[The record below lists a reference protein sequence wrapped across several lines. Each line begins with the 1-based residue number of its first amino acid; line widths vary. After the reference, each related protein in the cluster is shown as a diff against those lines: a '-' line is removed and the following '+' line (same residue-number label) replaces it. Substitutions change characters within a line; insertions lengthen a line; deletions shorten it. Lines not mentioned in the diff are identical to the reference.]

1 MKQVQRQQLQQKL
14 SPQQIQLMR
23 LLQLPVTELEQ
34 AIKEE
39 IEKNP
44 MLDAEVQD
52 ELPLPQADNRSDW
65 DADDDDGFDY
75 DYREHLEND
84 PNEVRREFVVSD
96 SYSASERLMQQL
108 ALRPLTERQQKIA
121 TELVGTLDDAGYLGR
136 DLALVTNDLAFRQ
149 GIEASQDEV
158 EEVLHIVQ
166 SLDPAGIG
174 ARNLR
179 ECLLLQLERKQ
190 KAEDNEAQ
198 GPEISIAIVRDHFDD
213 FANHRYDH
221 IRQALCIDEEEFDKA
236 AETIRSLNPKPL
248 GSDNE
253 DNDTAAYVTP
263 DIVLTQHD
271 GQLSF
276 YLNDS
281 HLPKLSLN
289 TYYTDMLAA
298 MEKDGGDKETQRFLR
313 SKQSDAQGFIDL
325 LQQRHDT
332 IVRVMRYIVKHQR
345 QFLLT
350 GNSDMLVPMRQ
361 REVAEATGLDI
372 STVSRMANSK
382 YLQTDFGTI
391 PLKEC
396 FSKGMTT
403 EDGEEVAVDTIKQCL
418 SDAIANEDKRA
429 PLSDDALT
437 KIFNERGLPIARRTV
452 AKYREQLG
460 IPVARLRRIVILLLI
475 VLGANNVSAQ
485 MSYYDSIIAA
495 RLAKA
500 EKMQKAA
507 STAAPKTQ
515 HKGKEDRTVTAKAKV
530 EARAQMQTPRT
541 EEATPSVITGAEYI
555 VPLWYD
561 AFPGNR
567 VNPHGRTEVA
577 MLPDEINIVL
587 IKDTSEFCFPVKD
600 SKTSPYGW
608 RWKRGHHGVDIRL
621 RTGEPI
627 HAAFGGT
634 VRIAARMG
642 GYGNCVVV
650 RHPNGLETLYGH
662 LSKINVKHGQQ
673 VTAGEVI
680 GLGGST
686 GNSTG
691 PHLHFECRFL
701 YQPFDPEWILDFSN
715 YTLRTRR
722 LHLDKSYF
730 GIRQPSKGEELE
742 YKADE
747 SKIRESKKN
756 RKAQTTTINPKD
768 F

>member
-1 MKQVQRQQLQQKL
+1 
-14 SPQQIQLMR
+14 MR

-44 MLDAEVQD
+44 LLDAEVQD
-52 ELPLPQADNRSDW
+52 EMPLPQTDNQSDW
-65 DADDDDGFDY
+65 DSDEEDDY
-75 DYREHLEND
+75 DYREHLESD
-84 PNEVRREFVVSD
+84 PNAMRREFVVSD
-96 SYSASERLMQQL
+96 NYSASERLMQQL
-108 ALRPLTERQQKIA
+108 SLRHLTERQQKIA
-121 TELVGTLDDAGYLGR
+121 AELVGTLDDAGYLGR

-149 GIEASQDEV
+149 GIEASQEEV
-158 EEVLHIVQ
+158 EEVLQIVQ

-179 ECLLLQLERKQ
+179 ECLLLQLERMDDEGL
-190 KAEDNEAQ
+190 ATT
-198 GPEISIAIVRDHFDD
+198 IVRDHFDD
-213 FANHRYDH
+213 FANHRYEH
-221 IRQALCIDEEEFDKA
+221 IRQALGVSDEELDMA
-236 AETIRSLNPKPL
+236 AETIRRLNPKPL

-253 DNDTAAYVTP
+253 DSDTAAYVTP

-281 HLPKLSLN
+281 HLPRLSLN

-298 MEKDGGDKETQRFLR
+298 MEKEGGDKETLRFLR
-313 SKQSDAQGFIDL
+313 SKQGDAQSFIDL

-332 IVRVMRYIVKHQR
+332 ITRVMRYIVKHQR
-345 QFLLT
+345 QFLLS
-350 GNSDMLVPMRQ
+350 GNTDLLLPLRQ

-396 FSKGMTT
+396 FSKGMATD
-403 EDGEEVAVDTIKQCL
+403 DGEEVAVDTIKQCL
-418 SDAIANEDKRA
+418 SDAIAAEDKHA
-429 PLSDDALT
+429 PLSDDALA

-460 IPVARLRRIVILLLI
+460 IPVARLRRALMII
-475 VLGANNVSAQ
+475 VLLTALHTPLFAQ
-485 MSYYDSIIAA
+485 SYYDSIIAA
-495 RLAKA
+495 RLANA
-500 EKMQKAA
+500 EKLEKAA
-507 STAAPKTQ
+507 GPAA
-515 HKGKEDRTVTAKAKV
+515 AKANSKSKEEKATKV
-530 EARAQMQTPRT
+530 KDKKEAKQQTQQRA
-541 EEATPSVITGAEYI
+541 EESIPAAAAGAAYI

-561 AFPGNR
+561 AFPSNR
-567 VNPHGRTEVA
+567 VNPHGRTKVD

-600 SKTSPYGW
+600 CKTSPYGW
-608 RWKRGHHGVDIRL
+608 RWHRGHHGVDIRL

-634 VRIAARMG
+634 VRVASRMG
-642 GYGNCVVV
+642 GYGNCVVL

-673 VTAGEVI
+673 VAAGEVI

-701 YQPFDPEWILDFSN
+701 YQPFDPEWILDFNN

-730 GIRQPSKGEELE
+730 GIRQPRKGEELE
-742 YKADE
+742 YKADD

-756 RKAQTTTINPKD
+756 RKVQTTTINHKD

>member
-1 MKQVQRQQLQQKL
+1 MKQIQRQQLQQKL

-39 IEKNP
+39 VEKNP
-44 MLDAEVQD
+44 LLEAEVQD
-52 ELPLPQADNRSDW
+52 EMPLPQTDNRSDW
-65 DADDDDGFDY
+65 DSDEDEDYDY
-75 DYREHLEND
+75 DYREHQEND
-84 PNEVRREFVVSD
+84 PNVMRREFVVSD
-96 SYSASERLMQQL
+96 SLSASERLMQQL

-149 GIEASQDEV
+149 GIDATQEEV
-158 EEVLHIVQ
+158 EGVLRIIQ

-174 ARNLR
+174 ARSLQ
-179 ECLLLQLERKQ
+179 ECLLLQLERRGDTEGV
-190 KAEDNEAQ
+190 ATE
-198 GPEISIAIVRDHFDD
+198 IVRNHFDD
-213 FANHRYDH
+213 FANHRYAR
-221 IRQALCIDEEEFDKA
+221 ICQTLGIDDKVMEA
-236 AETIRSLNPKPL
+236 AAGIIRSLNPKPL

-253 DNDTAAYVTP
+253 DSDTAAYVTP

-276 YLNDS
+276 FLNDT
-281 HLPKLSLN
+281 HLPRLSLN

-298 MEKDGGDKETQRFLR
+298 MEKDGGDRETLRFLH
-313 SKQSDAQGFIDL
+313 SKQADAQMFIDL

-332 IVRVMRYIVKHQR
+332 ITRIMRYIVKHQR

-350 GNSDMLVPMRQ
+350 GNSDLLVPLRQ

-396 FSKGMTT
+396 FSKGMST
-403 EDGEEVAVDTIKQCL
+403 EDGEEVSVETIKQCL
-418 SDAIANEDKRA
+418 SDAIAAEDKQN

-437 KIFNERGLPIARRTV
+437 KIFNEKGLPIARRTV

-460 IPVARLRRIVILLLI
+460 IPVARLRRTLAITLLLFAMNI
-475 VLGANNVSAQ
+475 SASAQ
-485 MSYYDSIIAA
+485 SYYDSIIAA
-495 RLAKA
+495 RL
-500 EKMQKAA
+500 EKAA
-507 STAAPKTQ
+507 RTERTVKKETPPKTKPKANVEKSEAPQ
-515 HKGKEDRTVTAKAKV
+515 KVQQPPTPEPPAKSNATMSM
-530 EARAQMQTPRT
+530 EACM
-541 EEATPSVITGAEYI
+541 

-561 AFPGNR
+561 AFPHNR
-567 VNPHGRTEVA
+567 VNPHGRTKVD

-587 IKDTSEFCFPVKD
+587 AKDSTDFCFPVRD
-600 SKTSPYGW
+600 MKTSPYGW
-608 RWKRGHHGVDIRL
+608 RWQRGHHGVDIRL

-627 HAAFGGT
+627 HAAFGGI
-634 VRIAARMG
+634 VRIASRMG
-642 GYGNCVVV
+642 GYGNCIVL

-662 LSKINVKHGQQ
+662 LSKINVKLGQQ

-680 GLGGST
+680 GLGGNT

-715 YTLRTRR
+715 YSLRTRR

-730 GIRQPSKGEELE
+730 GITKPRKGEELE
-742 YKADE
+742 YKADS

-756 RKAQTTTINPKD
+756 RKAQTSTINPKD

>member
-39 IEKNP
+39 VEKNP
-44 MLDAEVQD
+44 LLEAEVQD
-52 ELPLPQADNRSDW
+52 EMPLPQTDNRSDW
-65 DADDDDGFDY
+65 DSDEDEGFDY
-75 DYREHLEND
+75 DYREHLESD

-96 SYSASERLMQQL
+96 SYTASERLMQQL
-108 ALRPLTERQQKIA
+108 SLRHLTERQQKIA
-121 TELVGTLDDAGYLGR
+121 TELVGTLDDAGYLSR

-149 GIEASQDEV
+149 GIDATQ
-158 EEVLHIVQ
+158 EEVLEVLRIIQ

-174 ARNLR
+174 ARSLQ
-179 ECLLLQLERKQ
+179 ECLLLQLERLQ
-190 KAEDNEAQ
+190 ESEGTTDTLSTAT
-198 GPEISIAIVRDHFDD
+198 AIVRNHFDD
-213 FANHRYDH
+213 FANHRYSR
-221 IRQALCIDEEEFDKA
+221 ISEAMGIDSEELDA
-236 AETIRSLNPKPL
+236 AADIIRSLNPKPL
-248 GSDNE
+248 GSDSE

-276 YLNDS
+276 FLNDS
-281 HLPKLSLN
+281 HLPHLSLN

-298 MEKDGGDKETQRFLR
+298 MEKEGGDRETLRFLR
-313 SKQSDAQGFIDL
+313 SKQGDAQAFIDL

-332 IVRVMRYIVKHQR
+332 IVRIMRYIVKHQR

-350 GNSDMLVPMRQ
+350 GNSDMLVPLRQ

-382 YLQTDFGTI
+382 YIQTDFGTI
-391 PLKEC
+391 QLKDC
-396 FSKGMTT
+396 FSKGMAT
-403 EDGEEVAVDTIKQCL
+403 EDGDEVAVETIKQCL
-418 SDAIANEDKRA
+418 SEAIAAEDKHA
-429 PLSDDALT
+429 PLSDDALA
-437 KIFNERGLPIARRTV
+437 KLFNERGLPIARRTV

-460 IPVARLRRIVILLLI
+460 IPVARLRRALTIAAILLSTL
-475 VLGANNVSAQ
+475 LTPLSAQ
-485 MSYYDSIIAA
+485 SYYDSIIAA
-495 RLAKA
+495 RLEKSARMERTAKPATAKPAAKA
-500 EKMQKAA
+500 VEPRTMEPKATKA
-507 STAAPKTQ
+507 TPQQAQPPKPTSEAAAPIAA
-515 HKGKEDRTVTAKAKV
+515 DACL
-530 EARAQMQTPRT
+530 
-541 EEATPSVITGAEYI
+541 
-555 VPLWYD
+555 VPMWYD
-561 AFPGNR
+561 AFPRNR
-567 VNPHGRTEVA
+567 VNPLGRTMVN
-577 MLPDEINIVL
+577 MLPDEINLVL
-587 IKDTSEFCFPVKD
+587 IKDSTDFCFPVKD
-600 SKTSPYGW
+600 VKTSPYGW
-608 RWKRGHHGVDIRL
+608 RWHRGHHGVDIRL

-642 GYGNCVVV
+642 GYGNCVVL

-673 VTAGEVI
+673 VAAGEVI

-701 YQPFDPEWILDFSN
+701 YQPFDPEWILDFNN
-715 YTLRTRR
+715 YGLRTRR

-730 GIRQPSKGEELE
+730 GIRQPRKGEELE
-742 YKADE
+742 YKADS

-756 RKAQTTTINPKD
+756 RKAQVTTINPKD

>member
-44 MLDAEVQD
+44 LLDAEVQD
-52 ELPLPQADNRSDW
+52 EMPLPQTDNQSDW
-65 DADDDDGFDY
+65 DSDEEDDY
-75 DYREHLEND
+75 DYREHLESD
-84 PNEVRREFVVSD
+84 PNAMRREFVVSD
-96 SYSASERLMQQL
+96 NYSASERLMQQL
-108 ALRPLTERQQKIA
+108 SLRHLTERQQKIA
-121 TELVGTLDDAGYLGR
+121 AELVGTLDDAGYLGR

-149 GIEASQDEV
+149 GIEASQEEV
-158 EEVLHIVQ
+158 EEVLQIVQ

-179 ECLLLQLERKQ
+179 ECLLLQLERMDDEGL
-190 KAEDNEAQ
+190 ATT
-198 GPEISIAIVRDHFDD
+198 IVRDHFDD
-213 FANHRYDH
+213 FANHRYEH
-221 IRQALCIDEEEFDKA
+221 IRQVLGVSDEELDMA

-253 DNDTAAYVTP
+253 DSDTAAYVTP

-281 HLPKLSLN
+281 HLPRLSLN

-298 MEKDGGDKETQRFLR
+298 MEKEGGDKETLRFLR
-313 SKQSDAQGFIDL
+313 SKQGDAQSFIDL

-332 IVRVMRYIVKHQR
+332 ITRVMRYIVKHQR
-345 QFLLT
+345 QFLLS
-350 GNSDMLVPMRQ
+350 GNTDLLVPLRQ

-396 FSKGMTT
+396 FSKGMATD
-403 EDGEEVAVDTIKQCL
+403 DGEEVAVDTIKQCL
-418 SDAIANEDKRA
+418 SDAIAAEDKHA
-429 PLSDDALT
+429 PLSDDALA

-460 IPVARLRRIVILLLI
+460 IPVARLRRALMII
-475 VLGANNVSAQ
+475 VLLTTLHTPLFAQ
-485 MSYYDSIIAA
+485 SYYDSIIAA
-495 RLAKA
+495 RLANA
-500 EKMQKAA
+500 EKLEKAA
-507 STAAPKTQ
+507 GPAAVKANSKNKEEKATKVKDKKEAKPQTQ
-515 HKGKEDRTVTAKAKV
+515 Q
-530 EARAQMQTPRT
+530 RA
-541 EEATPSVITGAEYI
+541 EESVPAAAAAAAYM

-561 AFPGNR
+561 AFPSNR
-567 VNPHGRTEVA
+567 VNPHGRTKVD

-600 SKTSPYGW
+600 CKTSPYGW
-608 RWKRGHHGVDIRL
+608 RWHRGHHGVDIRL

-634 VRIAARMG
+634 VRVASRMG
-642 GYGNCVVV
+642 GYGNCVVL

-673 VTAGEVI
+673 VAAGEVI

-701 YQPFDPEWILDFSN
+701 YQPFDPEWILDFNN

-730 GIRQPSKGEELE
+730 GIRQPHKGEELE
-742 YKADE
+742 YKADD

-756 RKAQTTTINPKD
+756 RKVQTTTINHKD

>member
-1 MKQVQRQQLQQKL
+1 MKQIQRQQLQQKL

-39 IEKNP
+39 MEKNP
-44 MLDAEVQD
+44 LLEAEVQD
-52 ELPLPQADNRSDW
+52 EMPLPPTDNRSDW
-65 DADDDDGFDY
+65 DSDEDEDYDY
-75 DYREHLEND
+75 DYREHQESD

-96 SYSASERLMQQL
+96 SLSASERLMQQL

-149 GIEASQDEV
+149 GIDATQEEV
-158 EEVLHIVQ
+158 EEVLRIIQ

-174 ARNLR
+174 ARSLQ
-179 ECLLLQLERKQ
+179 ECLLLQLERMDD
-190 KAEDNEAQ
+190 ATMATT
-198 GPEISIAIVRDHFDD
+198 IVKDHFDD
-213 FANHRYDH
+213 FANHRYAR
-221 IRQALCIDEEEFDKA
+221 ICQALGISEEEMEA
-236 AETIRSLNPKPL
+236 AADTIRSLNPKPL

-253 DNDTAAYVTP
+253 DSDTAAYITP

-276 YLNDS
+276 FLNDT

-298 MEKDGGDKETQRFLR
+298 MEKEGGDRETLRFLR
-313 SKQSDAQGFIDL
+313 TKQADAQMFIDL

-332 IVRVMRYIVKHQR
+332 IARIMRYIVKHQR

-350 GNSDMLVPMRQ
+350 GNSDLLVPLRQ

-396 FSKGMTT
+396 FSKGMST
-403 EDGEEVAVDTIKQCL
+403 DGGEEVSVETIKQCL
-418 SDAIANEDKRA
+418 SDAIAAEDKHN

-437 KIFNERGLPIARRTV
+437 KLFNEKGLPIARRTV

-460 IPVARLRRIVILLLI
+460 IPVARLRRTLAIVILLL
-475 VLGANNVSAQ
+475 AMHTSASAQ
-485 MSYYDSIIAA
+485 SYYDSIIAA
-495 RLAKA
+495 RL
-500 EKMQKAA
+500 EKAA
-507 STAAPKTQ
+507 RMERATKKEATPKTAPKTAENKNVVQ
-515 HKGKEDRTVTAKAKV
+515 SKAQRQPMQETPVEAKATLPLD
-530 EARAQMQTPRT
+530 ACM
-541 EEATPSVITGAEYI
+541 

-561 AFPGNR
+561 AFPHNR
-567 VNPHGRTEVA
+567 VNPHGRTKVD

-587 IKDTSEFCFPVKD
+587 AKDSTDFCFPVKD
-600 SKTSPYGW
+600 MKTSPYGW
-608 RWKRGHHGVDIRL
+608 RWQRGHHGVDIRL

-634 VRIAARMG
+634 VRIASRMG
-642 GYGNCVVV
+642 GYGNCIVL

-662 LSKINVKHGQQ
+662 LSKINVKLGQQ

-680 GLGGST
+680 GLGGNT

-715 YTLRTRR
+715 YSLRTRR

-730 GIRQPSKGEELE
+730 GITKPRKGEELE
-742 YKADE
+742 YKAD
-747 SKIRESKKN
+747 SSRIREGKKN
-756 RKAQTTTINPKD
+756 RKSQTSTINPKD

>member
-1 MKQVQRQQLQQKL
+1 MKQIQRQQLQQKL

-39 IEKNP
+39 MEKNP
-44 MLDAEVQD
+44 LLEAEVQD
-52 ELPLPQADNRSDW
+52 EMPLPPTDNRSDW
-65 DADDDDGFDY
+65 DSDEDEDYDY
-75 DYREHLEND
+75 DYREHQESD

-96 SYSASERLMQQL
+96 SLSASERLMQQL

-149 GIEASQDEV
+149 GIDATQEEV
-158 EEVLHIVQ
+158 EEVLRIIQ

-174 ARNLR
+174 ARSLQ
-179 ECLLLQLERKQ
+179 ECLLLQLERMDD
-190 KAEDNEAQ
+190 ATMATT
-198 GPEISIAIVRDHFDD
+198 IVKDHFDD
-213 FANHRYDH
+213 FANHRYAR
-221 IRQALCIDEEEFDKA
+221 ICQALGISEEEMEA
-236 AETIRSLNPKPL
+236 AADTIRSLNPKPL

-253 DNDTAAYVTP
+253 DSDTAAYITP

-276 YLNDS
+276 FLNDT
-281 HLPKLSLN
+281 HLPRLSLN

-298 MEKDGGDKETQRFLR
+298 MEKEGGDRETLRFLR
-313 SKQSDAQGFIDL
+313 TKQADAQMFIDL

-332 IVRVMRYIVKHQR
+332 IARIMRYIVKHQR

-350 GNSDMLVPMRQ
+350 GNSDLLVPLRQ

-396 FSKGMTT
+396 FSKGMST
-403 EDGEEVAVDTIKQCL
+403 DGGEEVSVETIKQCL
-418 SDAIANEDKRA
+418 SDAIAAEDKHN

-437 KIFNERGLPIARRTV
+437 KLFNEKGLPIARRTV

-460 IPVARLRRIVILLLI
+460 IPVARLRRTLAIVILLL
-475 VLGANNVSAQ
+475 AMHTSASAQ
-485 MSYYDSIIAA
+485 SYYDSIIAA
-495 RLAKA
+495 RL
-500 EKMQKAA
+500 EKAA
-507 STAAPKTQ
+507 RMERATKKEATPKTAPKTAENKNVVQ
-515 HKGKEDRTVTAKAKV
+515 SKAQRQPMQETPVEAKATLPLD
-530 EARAQMQTPRT
+530 ACM
-541 EEATPSVITGAEYI
+541 

-561 AFPGNR
+561 AFPHNR
-567 VNPHGRTEVA
+567 VNPHGRTKVD

-587 IKDTSEFCFPVKD
+587 AKDSTDFCFPVKD
-600 SKTSPYGW
+600 MKTSPYGW
-608 RWKRGHHGVDIRL
+608 RWQRGHHGVDIRL

-634 VRIAARMG
+634 VRIASRMG
-642 GYGNCVVV
+642 GYGNCIVL

-662 LSKINVKHGQQ
+662 LSKINVKLGQQ
-673 VTAGEVI
+673 VTAGDVI
-680 GLGGST
+680 GLGGNT

-715 YTLRTRR
+715 YSLRTRR

-730 GIRQPSKGEELE
+730 GITKPRKGEELE
-742 YKADE
+742 YKAD
-747 SKIRESKKN
+747 SSRIREGKKN
-756 RKAQTTTINPKD
+756 RKSQTSTINPKD

>member
-1 MKQVQRQQLQQKL
+1 
-14 SPQQIQLMR
+14 MR

-44 MLDAEVQD
+44 LLDAEVQD

-65 DADDDDGFDY
+65 DSDDDEGYDY

-84 PNEVRREFVVSD
+84 PNAVRREFVVSD
-96 SYSASERLMQQL
+96 SYSATERLMQQL

-121 TELVGTLDDAGYLGR
+121 AELVGTLDDAGYLGR

-149 GIEASQDEV
+149 GIEATEEEV
-158 EEVLHIVQ
+158 EEVLQVVQ

-179 ECLLLQLERKQ
+179 ECLLLQLERLSG
-190 KAEDNEAQ
+190 EPGVD
-198 GPEISIAIVRDHFDD
+198 IATTIVRDHFDD
-213 FANHRYDH
+213 FANHRYEH
-221 IRQALCIDEEEFDKA
+221 IRQALGIGEEEFNEA
-236 AETIRSLNPKPL
+236 AEVIRSLNPKPL

-253 DNDTAAYVTP
+253 DGDTAAYVTP

-281 HLPKLSLN
+281 HLPRLSLN
-289 TYYTDMLAA
+289 TYYTDMLTS
-298 MEKDGGDKETQRFLR
+298 MEKDGGDKETLRFLR
-313 SKQSDAQGFIDL
+313 NKQNDAQGFIDL

-350 GNSDMLVPMRQ
+350 GNSDLLVPLRQ

-391 PLKEC
+391 PLKDC
-396 FSKGMTT
+396 FSKGMATD
-403 EDGEEVAVDTIKQCL
+403 DGEEVAVDTIKQCL
-418 SDAIANEDKRA
+418 SDAISKEDKQA
-429 PLSDDALT
+429 PLSDDALA
-437 KIFNERGLPIARRTV
+437 KLFNERGLPIARRTV

-475 VLGANNVSAQ
+475 LLGANSTSAQ

-500 EKMQKAA
+500 EKLDKAA
-507 STAAPKTQ
+507 KTAAPKATT
-515 HKGKEDRTVTAKAKV
+515 KSKEDKSAQAKAKTGTKPPMLP
-530 EARAQMQTPRT
+530 QT
-541 EEATPSVITGAEYI
+541 EEPAPTAITGAAYM

-561 AFPGNR
+561 AFPSNR
-567 VNPHGRTEVA
+567 VNPHGRTKVD
-577 MLPDEINIVL
+577 MLPDEINIML
-587 IKDTSEFCFPVKD
+587 ITDTSEFCFPVKD
-600 SKTSPYGW
+600 TKTSPYGW

-621 RTGEPI
+621 RTGDPI
-627 HAAFGGT
+627 HVAFGGT
-634 VRIAARMG
+634 VRIAGRMG

-662 LSKINVKHGQQ
+662 LSKINVRHGQQ

-730 GIRQPSKGEELE
+730 GIRQPRKGEELE

-747 SKIRESKKN
+747 SKIRESKKS
-756 RKAQTTTINPKD
+756 RKAQGSTINHKD

>member
-1 MKQVQRQQLQQKL
+1 MKQIQRQQLQQKL

-39 IEKNP
+39 LEKNP
-44 MLDAEVQD
+44 LLEAEVQD
-52 ELPLPQADNRSDW
+52 EMPLPSTDNRSDW
-65 DADDDDGFDY
+65 DSDEDEDYDY
-75 DYREHLEND
+75 DYREHQESD

-96 SYSASERLMQQL
+96 SLSASERLMQQL

-149 GIEASQDEV
+149 GIDATQEEV
-158 EEVLHIVQ
+158 EEVLRIIQ

-174 ARNLR
+174 ARSLQ
-179 ECLLLQLERKQ
+179 ECLLLQLERMETPDDV
-190 KAEDNEAQ
+190 AT
-198 GPEISIAIVRDHFDD
+198 AIVKDHFDD
-213 FANHRYDH
+213 FANHRYAR
-221 IRQALCIDEEEFDKA
+221 ICQALGIDDEAMEA
-236 AETIRSLNPKPL
+236 ATATIRSLNPKPL

-253 DNDTAAYVTP
+253 DSDTAAYITP

-276 YLNDS
+276 FLNDT
-281 HLPKLSLN
+281 HLPRLSLN

-298 MEKDGGDKETQRFLR
+298 MEKTGGDRETLRFLR
-313 SKQSDAQGFIDL
+313 TKQADAQVFIDL

-332 IVRVMRYIVKHQR
+332 IARIMRYIVKHQR

-350 GNSDMLVPMRQ
+350 GNNDLLVPMRQ

-396 FSKGMTT
+396 FSKGMST
-403 EDGEEVAVDTIKQCL
+403 DGGEEVSIETIKQCL
-418 SDAIANEDKRA
+418 SDAIAAEDKKS

-437 KIFNERGLPIARRTV
+437 KLFNEKGLPIARRTV

-460 IPVARLRRIVILLLI
+460 IPVARLRRTLTIAILLI
-475 VLGANNVSAQ
+475 AMHTSASAQ
-485 MSYYDSIIAA
+485 SYYDSIIAA
-495 RLAKA
+495 RL
-500 EKMQKAA
+500 EKAA
-507 STAAPKTQ
+507 RM
-515 HKGKEDRTVTAKAKV
+515 E
-530 EARAQMQTPRT
+530 RATKK
-541 EEATPSVITGAEYI
+541 EATPKTTPKTAENKNVVQSKAQRQPMQETPVEAKATLPLDACT

-561 AFPGNR
+561 AFPHNR
-567 VNPHGRTEVA
+567 VNPHGRTKVD

-587 IKDTSEFCFPVKD
+587 AKDSTDFCFPVKD
-600 SKTSPYGW
+600 MKTSPYGW
-608 RWKRGHHGVDIRL
+608 RWQRGHHGVDIRL

-634 VRIAARMG
+634 VRIASRMG
-642 GYGNCVVV
+642 GYGNCIVL

-662 LSKINVKHGQQ
+662 LSKINVKLGQQ

-680 GLGGST
+680 GLGGNT

-715 YTLRTRR
+715 YSLRTRL

-730 GIRQPSKGEELE
+730 GITKPRKGEELE
-742 YKADE
+742 YKAD
-747 SKIRESKKN
+747 SSRIREGKKS

>member
-1 MKQVQRQQLQQKL
+1 MKQIQRQQLQQKL

-39 IEKNP
+39 MEKNP
-44 MLDAEVQD
+44 LLEAEVQD
-52 ELPLPQADNRSDW
+52 EMPLPPTDNRSDW
-65 DADDDDGFDY
+65 DSDEDEDYDY
-75 DYREHLEND
+75 DYREHQESD

-96 SYSASERLMQQL
+96 SLSASERLMQQL

-149 GIEASQDEV
+149 GIDATQEEV
-158 EEVLHIVQ
+158 EEVLRIIQ

-174 ARNLR
+174 ARSLQ
-179 ECLLLQLERKQ
+179 ECLLLQLERMDD
-190 KAEDNEAQ
+190 ATMATT
-198 GPEISIAIVRDHFDD
+198 IVKDHFDD
-213 FANHRYDH
+213 FANHRYAR
-221 IRQALCIDEEEFDKA
+221 ICQALGISEEEMEA
-236 AETIRSLNPKPL
+236 AADTIRSLNPKPL

-253 DNDTAAYVTP
+253 DSDTAAYITP

-276 YLNDS
+276 FLNDT

-298 MEKDGGDKETQRFLR
+298 MEKEGGDRDTLRFLR
-313 SKQSDAQGFIDL
+313 TKQADAQMFIDL

-332 IVRVMRYIVKHQR
+332 IARIMRYIVKHQR

-350 GNSDMLVPMRQ
+350 GNSDLLVPLRQ

-396 FSKGMTT
+396 FSKGMST
-403 EDGEEVAVDTIKQCL
+403 DGGEEVSVETIKQCL
-418 SDAIANEDKRA
+418 SDAIAAEDKHN

-437 KIFNERGLPIARRTV
+437 KLFNEKGLPIARRTV

-460 IPVARLRRIVILLLI
+460 IPVARLRRTLAIVILLL
-475 VLGANNVSAQ
+475 AMHTSASAQ
-485 MSYYDSIIAA
+485 SYYDSIIAA
-495 RLAKA
+495 RL
-500 EKMQKAA
+500 EKAA
-507 STAAPKTQ
+507 RMERATKKEATPKTAPKTAENKNVVQ
-515 HKGKEDRTVTAKAKV
+515 SKAQRQPMQETPVEAKATLPLD
-530 EARAQMQTPRT
+530 ACM
-541 EEATPSVITGAEYI
+541 

-561 AFPGNR
+561 AFPHNR
-567 VNPHGRTEVA
+567 VNPHGRTKVD

-587 IKDTSEFCFPVKD
+587 AKDSTDFCFPVKD
-600 SKTSPYGW
+600 MKTSPYGW
-608 RWKRGHHGVDIRL
+608 RWQRGHHGVDIRL

-634 VRIAARMG
+634 VRIASRMG
-642 GYGNCVVV
+642 GYGNCIVL

-662 LSKINVKHGQQ
+662 LSKINVKLGQQ

-680 GLGGST
+680 GLGGNT

-715 YTLRTRR
+715 YSLRTRR

-730 GIRQPSKGEELE
+730 GITKPRKGEELE
-742 YKADE
+742 YKAD
-747 SKIRESKKN
+747 SSRIREGKKN
-756 RKAQTTTINPKD
+756 RKSQTSTINPKD

>member
-44 MLDAEVQD
+44 LLDAEVQD
-52 ELPLPQADNRSDW
+52 ELPLPQTDNRSDW
-65 DADDDDGFDY
+65 DSDEEEDY
-75 DYREHLEND
+75 DYREHLESD
-84 PNEVRREFVVSD
+84 PNEVRREFVISD
-96 SYSASERLMQQL
+96 NYTASERLMQQL
-108 ALRPLTERQQKIA
+108 SLRHLTERQQKIA
-121 TELVGTLDDAGYLGR
+121 AELVGTLDDAGYLGR

-149 GIEASQDEV
+149 GIEASMEEV
-158 EEVLHIVQ
+158 EEVLHVVQ

-179 ECLLLQLERKQ
+179 ECLLLQLERL
-190 KAEDNEAQ
+190 DS
-198 GPEISIAIVRDHFDD
+198 PEFGGSDSGMLAMEIVRDHFDD
-213 FANHRYDH
+213 FANHRYEH
-221 IRQALCIDEEEFDKA
+221 IQQVLGISAQELDEA
-236 AETIRSLNPKPL
+236 AEIIRSLNPKPL

-298 MEKDGGDKETQRFLR
+298 MEKEGGDRETLRFLH
-313 SKQSDAQGFIDL
+313 SKQSDAQSFIDL

-332 IVRVMRYIVKHQR
+332 IVRVMRYIMKHQR

-350 GNSDMLVPMRQ
+350 GNTDLLVPLRQ

-396 FSKGMTT
+396 FSKGMATD
-403 EDGEEVAVDTIKQCL
+403 DGEEVAVDTIKQCL
-418 SDAIANEDKRA
+418 SDAIAAEDKHA
-429 PLSDDALT
+429 PLSDDALA
-437 KIFNERGLPIARRTV
+437 KLFNDRGLPIARRTV

-460 IPVARLRRIVILLLI
+460 IPVARLRRALILLLI
-475 VLGANNVSAQ
+475 MIGANCASAQ

-500 EKMQKAA
+500 EKLEKAA
-507 STAAPKTQ
+507 GPVAVKANSKNKEEKAN
-515 HKGKEDRTVTAKAKV
+515 KGKDKKEAKPQTQQQQSEETV
-530 EARAQMQTPRT
+530 
-541 EEATPSVITGAEYI
+541 PSAVAGAAYM

-561 AFPGNR
+561 AFPSNR
-567 VNPHGRTEVA
+567 VNPHGRTKVD

-587 IKDTSEFCFPVKD
+587 IKDSSEFCFPVKD

-608 RWKRGHHGVDIRL
+608 RWHRGHHGVDIRL

-634 VRIAARMG
+634 VRVAARMG
-642 GYGNCVVV
+642 GYGNCVVL

-662 LSKINVKHGQQ
+662 LSKINVRHGQQ
-673 VTAGEVI
+673 VAAGEVI

-701 YQPFDPEWILDFSN
+701 YQPFDPEWILDFNN
-715 YTLRTRR
+715 YGLRTRR

-730 GIRQPSKGEELE
+730 GIRQPRKGEELE

-756 RKAQTTTINPKD
+756 RKSQTATINHKD